1 MSTFV
6 QISTNHL
13 PVPSRSEQAV
23 RTITQIR
30 EMQDPKANILCTSHA
45 SDVKKSLSD
54 NFEILRMEIEKEI
67 DPIAPEL
74 NGCAFVNS
82 LDELSRANKEY
93 EGHLIFL
100 DNVRKTVAEET
111 KPPENSSGSA
121 LWRYFSPFDKVNNA
135 LSCCHR
141 DHLSLRIFTDGCYC
155 SDTFV
160 NELQTVTELYSSSDD
175 NDVKIWGVAG
185 AKLDKLD
192 SIYLTEEE
200 TTSW

>member
-1 MSTFV
+1 MHIIESNGIKIVLSEFKDSVSEFGDVYLRTD
-6 QISTNHL
+6 INE
-13 PVPSRSEQAV
+13 PPARSLKMEQAV

-121 LWRYFSPFDKVNNA
+121 LWRYFSPFDK
-135 LSCCHR
+135 
-141 DHLSLRIFTDGCYC
+141 
-155 SDTFV
+155 
-160 NELQTVTELYSSSDD
+160 
-175 NDVKIWGVAG
+175 
-185 AKLDKLD
+185 
-192 SIYLTEEE
+192 
-200 TTSW
+200 